1 VSFVFIMLKQ
11 LVLNSLSEFF
21 QFIGKVRFVFRLL
34 ILISFLLRENL
45 IFLYSKFKLV
55 LNGDAETMSIVFL
68 TPSAMND
75 FSFRFDTLFIV
86 VRKKNNA
93 ITVNVLKIKRESFEK
108 TIDKLALLFK
118 EYFIFF
124 CLRDVSI
131 VYHNFIFSRIKCVRI
146 IMYGFVS
153 VCYSN
158 YIKFNVVC

>member
-1 VSFVFIMLKQ
+1 MSFVFIMLKQ